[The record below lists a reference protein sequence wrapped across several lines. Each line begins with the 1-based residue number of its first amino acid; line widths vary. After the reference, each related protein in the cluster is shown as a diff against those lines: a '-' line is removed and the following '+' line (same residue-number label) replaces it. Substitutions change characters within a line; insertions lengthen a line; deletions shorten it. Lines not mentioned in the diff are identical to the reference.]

1 MRFALALAALLW
13 AGSAEAQGVQSQLEA
28 LGLSVYTY
36 EQMSVTA
43 TATLLSYKRSD
54 ENVVMVSVRPID
66 GDIIVTRN
74 GQAPTASYGL
84 RVYQFGVVL
93 LSRAEALL
101 FQAIRKGTTN
111 VTCEVE
117 YYAPNGT
124 PGIP

>member
-1 MRFALALAALLW
+1 MRVVLALAVLLW
-13 AGSAEAQGVQSQLEA
+13 AAPAAAQGVQSQLEA

-36 EQMSVTA
+36 EQMTVTA
-43 TATLLSYKRSD
+43 TATLLSYKRND
-54 ENVVMVSVRPID
+54 DNVVMVSVRPID

-84 RVYQFGVVL
+84 RIYQYGVVL
-93 LSRAEALL
+93 LSKTEALL
-101 FQAIRKGTTN
+101 FQALRKGTTD

-124 PGIP
+124 TGIP